1 MDDKQLKVWGAIFVK
16 IVSKSSISSNGVTVD
31 AVMRVVVA
39 VVIGNNR

>member
-1 MDDKQLKVWGAIFVK
+1 MK

-31 AVMRVVVA
+31 AVMRVA